1 MAVAAAAPAVTE
13 ITSPSMSSW
22 VGAAPALSDDQGGVG
37 QSSSPAPIRIAASN
51 MPAQVEEMG
60 ASSSE
65 KGSAKQ
71 SNAKGSG
78 VVDAGRRIQ
87 QQEPQQQL
95 TSEEVVELK
104 AFAQGKVRDGYP
116 EAC

>member
-65 KGSAKQ
+65 KGNAKQ
-71 SNAKGSG
+71 SDAARSG
-78 VVDAGRRIQ
+78 GVDAGGQ
-87 QQEPQQQL
+87 LKQEPQQQL